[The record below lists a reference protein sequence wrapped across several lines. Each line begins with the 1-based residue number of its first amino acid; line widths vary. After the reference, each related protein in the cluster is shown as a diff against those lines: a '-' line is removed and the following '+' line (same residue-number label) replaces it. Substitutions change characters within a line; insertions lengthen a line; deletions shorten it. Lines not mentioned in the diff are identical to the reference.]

1 MRLLRKLIQG
11 IAAFLIA
18 AVAVP
23 LIIAMIVL
31 VSAIFAALGP
41 ILLVV
46 IMVIVFAVGIYEAL
60 NNKDPPGS

>member
-1 MRLLRKLIQG
+1 MRLLRKLILG

-41 ILLVV
+41 ILLGV
-46 IMVIVFAVGIYEAL
+46 ILVIVFAVGIYEAL